1 MKLSGHA
8 LGLRWIGRTFADPSS
23 TTRYLDLS
31 SKTPNATL
39 SHPKH
44 MPQHPKQ
51 SITVEM
57 SALVSAPGSG
67 SAWTVG
73 LSNGGN
79 DTVAIGDL
87 AMAGA
92 SEWTTT
98 AITVPLAAGDDGSL
112 ANYLDDN
119 GEMLI
124 TLTSA
129 SPDSTQVCGMVGG
142 GGWPVHIGE
151 LVSTSPVPD
160 VGVTISQIFRH
171 GDLRRCPRAVKKIQ
185 AERDL
190 RPAPGFTSREGLT
203 T

>member
-1 MKLSGHA
+1 ML
-8 LGLRWIGRTFADPSS
+8 
-23 TTRYLDLS
+23 
-31 SKTPNATL
+31 
-39 SHPKH
+39 
-44 MPQHPKQ
+44 Q

-112 ANYLDDN
+112 ANYLDNN

-190 RPAPGFTSREGLT
+190 RPAPRVHIARGSHNMSRGTMQPADLATSPNPLLSSALCHALEIRWSSST
-203 T
+203 TW